1 MAASQN
7 TKVHIEQGGDVLVL
21 KSGGSIK
28 IESGASITNAGT
40 QASAI
45 AALTD
50 NSAGTANDTIQAMA
64 DPTDTPATADALR
77 DDLVAV
83 LLPAIRNNIAD
94 LTAKV
99 NAITAA
105 LRGAGIIAP

>member
-1 MAASQN
+1 MSASQN
-7 TKVHIEQGGDVLVL
+7 TKVHTEQGGTTLVVQ
-21 KSGGSIK
+21 SGGQIK
-28 IESGASITNAGT
+28 IESGGKITNDGT

-45 AALTD
+45 ATLTD

-77 DDLVAV
+77 DDLVAN
-83 LLPAIRNNIAD
+83 LLPALRNNIAD

>member
-1 MAASQN
+1 MSASQN
-7 TKVHIEQGGDVLVL
+7 TKIQTEQGGATLVVQ
-21 KSGGSIK
+21 SGGSIK
-28 IESGASITNAGT
+28 IESGGTITNAGT

-50 NSAGTANDTIQAMA
+50 NSAGTANDTIQALA
-64 DPTDTPATADALR
+64 DGTTYAND
-77 DDLVAV
+77 VA
-83 LLPAIRNNIAD
+83 AIRNNFAD
-94 LTAKV
+94 LAAKV

>member
-1 MAASQN
+1 MSVSQN
-7 TKVHIEQGGDVLVL
+7 TKVHVEQGGDVMVV
-21 KSGGSIK
+21 KSGGAIK
-28 IESGASITNAGT
+28 IESGGKITNAGT

-45 AALTD
+45 AALVD
-50 NSAGTANDTIQAMA
+50 NSAGTANDTIEAIPN
-64 DPTDTPATADALR
+64 PTDTPATADALR

-83 LLPAIRNNIAD
+83 LIPALRNNLAD

-105 LRGAGIIAP
+105 LCGAGIIAP